1 MITWTE
7 FVIRLLLA
15 FVLGAG
21 IGMERQW
28 QKTRATIRI
37 NVLASVGAAI
47 FVMTTALAS
56 GEGSLAITVA
66 PIALGMSFISASII
80 LQEKGNFR
88 SVVIGITLWCAAAI
102 GSLIG
107 FGLFFPAY
115 VSTVTVI
122 LANLIFQPIEQQ
134 TRLSHTHEELSNNK
148 LSQKSESNHQQ
159 KSKLSPVQEI
169 RYRCQVI
176 CHIED
181 EPEVLALLVQSVR
194 EKKLTLTGVS
204 SKNLNNQEQ
213 NHLTEAEIQAD
224 FLAEGYKEQLELEQA
239 VSVLKSQARVNSVSW
254 QYLSEEEY

>member
-7 FVIRLLLA
+7 FIIRLLLA

-66 PIALGMSFISASII
+66 PRAVGMSFISASMI

-88 SVVIGITLWCAAAI
+88 SVVIGITIWCAAAI

-122 LANLIFQPIEQQ
+122 LANLIFQPIEQ

-181 EPEVLALLVQSVR
+181 EPEVLALLVQSV
-194 EKKLTLTGVS
+194 
-204 SKNLNNQEQ
+204 
-213 NHLTEAEIQAD
+213 
-224 FLAEGYKEQLELEQA
+224 
-239 VSVLKSQARVNSVSW
+239 SVSFFS
-254 QYLSEEEY
+254 LTD